1 MKIFGV
7 IWSFIEDVFLVLVG
21 NYENT
26 LVLVIKREVL

>member
-21 NYENT
+21 NYENM
-26 LVLVIKREVL
+26 LVLVIK

>member
-21 NYENT
+21 NYENM
-26 LVLVIKREVL
+26 LVLVIKWEVL